1 MARAPINYMLDI
13 RSPVE
18 RAMRGYQ
25 FGLGEVQAEREEARA
40 EQRFGMEQE
49 RFGMDRERFRSQQ
62 ATAAQQAA
70 AAQSAAERQQAFY
83 NDFSRVVTGELPR
96 SALLAAYPDFASTM
110 KDTFDM
116 IPDPVAD
123 ARVGLGRRVQVA
135 INNGRTDIADNL
147 LTVEAEAA
155 RNAGQEAY
163 AQQLDE
169 LRGQMEANPRLVFEE
184 IGLQL
189 DAFGAESQDWR
200 GVSEPEAV
208 SPIGKIAQDVEA
220 GLIPQSVLDAQI
232 RVEERA
238 GDEGLTLQQ
247 RIAEEAR
254 LRGEYAKRTE
264 DLLAAERN
272 FSVIETSAQDNSGA
286 GDIALVTS
294 FMKMLD
300 PGSVVRE
307 TEFATAANAGGLLAR
322 LGTIASRVES
332 GQFLTPAQRAD
343 FQRLAGEYLRAAQE
357 QEGRVQDSYR
367 LLVDNY
373 GLDPINV
380 FGARAVTAAPAPTAP
395 APTAPAPAPAPT
407 PSPAPAAGAVP
418 QQFLTSQ
425 TVIDAAARAGV
436 TPEEMWAVMTPEMRA
451 RYGE

>member
-18 RAMRGYQ
+18 QAMRGYQ
-25 FGLGEVQAEREEARA
+25 FGLGEVQAEREEGRA

-62 ATAAQQAA
+62 AAAAQQAA
-70 AAQSAAERQQAFY
+70 ASRQAAERQQAFY
-83 NDFSRVVTGELPR
+83 SDFSRVVTGELPR
-96 SALLAAYPDFASTM
+96 RDLLAAYPDFASTM
-110 KDTFDM
+110 KDTFDL

-123 ARVGLGRRVQVA
+123 ARVGLGKRVQVA
-135 INNGRTDIADNL
+135 LNNGRTDIADNL

-155 RNAGQEAY
+155 RNSGLEAY
-163 AQQLDE
+163 AKQLDE
-169 LRGQMEANPRLVFEE
+169 LVAQMELNPRLVFEE

-189 DAFGAESQDWR
+189 NAFGAESQDWR

-220 GLIPQSVLDAQI
+220 GRIPQSVLDAQI

-264 DLLAAERN
+264 DLSAAERN

-322 LGTIASRVES
+322 LSTIAQRVES

-343 FQRLAGEYLRAAQE
+343 FQRLARQYLEASQE
-357 QEGRVQDSYR
+357 QEVRVQDSYQR
-367 LLVDNY
+367 IVDNY
-373 GLDPINV
+373 GLDKVNV
-380 FGARAVTAAPAPTAP
+380 FGARAVTAAPAPA
-395 APTAPAPAPAPT
+395 ASAPAPAPAPAA
-407 PSPAPAAGAVP
+407 PAPAPAAGSVP
-418 QQFLTSQ
+418 QGFLRSQ
-425 TVIDAAARAGV
+425 SVIDAAARAGV
-436 TPEEMWAVMTPEMRA
+436 TPEEMWAVMSPEQRA